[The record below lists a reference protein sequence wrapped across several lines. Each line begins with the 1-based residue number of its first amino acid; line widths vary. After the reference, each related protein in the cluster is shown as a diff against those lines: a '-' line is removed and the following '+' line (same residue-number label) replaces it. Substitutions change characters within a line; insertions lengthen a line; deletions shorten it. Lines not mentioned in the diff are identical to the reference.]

1 MGILTREQVIDDW
14 SIMVEKADGRAEE
27 IFQNTEAFIRYSKA
41 PSLKAERREM
51 APGII
56 RGILGTK
63 RDFLVVADTNF
74 RLSPYQVFINARDY
88 GENLDVSWYLT
99 YRLGFWRSL
108 LRYFPGF
115 RDISFAL
122 ESLDLFDRQ
131 DLTAYT
137 TICHHSTLR
146 AVEKLMW
153 DLGQDPSRIDRKS
166 KGFLGIS

>member
-1 MGILTREQVIDDW
+1 MGILTREQVIDNW
-14 SIMVEKADGRAEE
+14 SILVEKADGKAEDVF
-27 IFQNTEAFIRYSKA
+27 IIAEAFIKGTKA
-41 PSLKAERREM
+41 PSLRIERREM
-51 APGII
+51 MPGII
-56 RGILGTK
+56 RGILGTR
-63 RDFLVVADTNF
+63 RDFLVVTDQNF

-108 LRYFPGF
+108 LRFLPG
-115 RDISFAL
+115 IGAVSFTL

-137 TICHHSTLR
+137 SICHHSTLR
-146 AVEKLMW
+146 AVEKLMSG
-153 DLGQDPSRIDRKS
+153 LGQDPSKIDRKS